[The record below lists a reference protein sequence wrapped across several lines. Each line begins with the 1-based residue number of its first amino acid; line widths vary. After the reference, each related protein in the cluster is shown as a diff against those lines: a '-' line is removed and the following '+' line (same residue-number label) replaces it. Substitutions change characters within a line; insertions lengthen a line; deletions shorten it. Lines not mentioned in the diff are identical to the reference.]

1 MFSQIRHAQWEAHR
15 RHGLQAL
22 LGLHDAVDGVRR
34 IPVCHA
40 GSTLH
45 AEKETARASGAEREQ
60 GFRDH

>member
-15 RHGLQAL
+15 RRGLQDL

-34 IPVCHA
+34 IPVRHA

-45 AEKETARASGAEREQ
+45 AEKETARAGGRERGH
-60 GFRDH
+60 GFGDH